1 MGDDL
6 MKYRTQIE
14 KWIVETISNQHD
26 YYDPEH
32 PGEPLDALYDFEVRI
47 MCVLKGL
54 SDDELVDMFYQHSC
68 GYTFKE
74 LEEDIE
80 YAFMQE
86 NVTCIITRADRIR
99 LDEVDK
105 YKSSIKNFKTVMDL
119 YERACMTPAQIDA
132 ANTSEV
138 FEAEHVI
145 ELALEVLR
153 NGVVA
158 CNTCR
163 FIGDTNPC
171 DKCYDFSEW
180 EQGVNP

>member
-1 MGDDL
+1 
-6 MKYRTQIE
+6 MKYRTQ
-14 KWIVETISNQHD
+14 VELWVVESISNQCD
-26 YYDPEH
+26 YDDPEY
-32 PGEPLDALYDFEVRI
+32 PGELLDALYDFEVRI

-68 GYTFKE
+68 GYTFEE

-99 LDEVDK
+99 LAEVDK

-132 ANTSEV
+132 ANSSEV

-153 NGVVA
+153 DKVVS
-158 CNTCR
+158 CDTCKYMPE
-163 FIGDTNPC
+163 IYDTEPC
-171 DKCYDFSEW
+171 DGCLDFSEW
-180 EQGVNP
+180 DKGEIDE